1 VRRLI
6 FNVHL
11 LIALIA
17 GAFMLILGVTGSIME
32 FEPELDRLLHPELS
46 YITPEGR
53 VLPLSEL
60 GDAASRRFGGEP
72 VVAYLPSLSPNLS
85 SQVVLPSGIA
95 YVNQH
100 TGKVLGMRTRG
111 QSFLGYVREVHVRL
125 ADGSFGRNILR
136 LSGIAMLLSLGSG
149 LYLWWPIKQVR
160 IQGKWGTRRLWFDLH
175 NAVGIFSL
183 LPLAILAATGTI
195 IGFEDQLGPLIYKLT
210 RSSPI
215 NIARSAPPKPTAG
228 ATAIT
233 PDEAVA
239 IACAHIPGAIP
250 YRVQMPKYG
259 GLYVVALLNPTDR
272 IAGDGNAVAL
282 DPYYGHVVSLSRS
295 SDLSRGDRVLAANEA
310 IHTGNILGMP
320 SRIAVWLA
328 TTMVLVQVCSGLFMW
343 LGGYRAKRAAS
354 RPTNQKGVS

>member
-1 VRRLI
+1 
-6 FNVHL
+6 
-11 LIALIA
+11 
-17 GAFMLILGVTGSIME
+17 
-32 FEPELDRLLHPELS
+32 
-46 YITPEGR
+46 
-53 VLPLSEL
+53 
-60 GDAASRRFGGEP
+60 
-72 VVAYLPSLSPNLS
+72 
-85 SQVVLPSGIA
+85 
-95 YVNQH
+95 
-100 TGKVLGMRTRG
+100 
-111 QSFLGYVREVHVRL
+111 
-125 ADGSFGRNILR
+125 
-136 LSGIAMLLSLGSG
+136 
-149 LYLWWPIKQVR
+149 
-160 IQGKWGTRRLWFDLH
+160 
-175 NAVGIFSL
+175 L
-183 LPLAILAATGTI
+183 LPLAVLAATGTI

-215 NIARSAPPKPTAG
+215 NITHSAPPKPAAV

-272 IAGDGNAVAL
+272 IAGDANVVAL

-354 RPTNQKGVS
+354 RPKNQKGVS

>member
-95 YVNQH
+95 
-100 TGKVLGMRTRG
+100 
-111 QSFLGYVREVHVRL
+111 YVREVHVRL

-328 TTMVLVQVCSGLFMW
+328 TIMVLVQVCSGLFMW

>member
-95 YVNQH
+95 YV
-100 TGKVLGMRTRG
+100 
-111 QSFLGYVREVHVRL
+111 REVHVRL

-149 LYLWWPIKQVR
+149 LHLWWPIKQVR

-195 IGFEDQLGPLIYKLT
+195 IGFEDQLGPLIYKPT

-328 TTMVLVQVCSGLFMW
+328 TIMVLVQVCSGLFMW